1 MFQQQSVPAHWIW
14 ADGLLSDGMNVM
26 SEENQNERADGGRLF
41 CKSGGCTAK
50 LGAGLLSAVLSKI
63 PKGAKDPNLLV
74 GYDSHDDAAVYRITD
89 DIAVVQTV
97 DFFPP
102 MVEDPYTFGQ
112 IAAANAL
119 SDIYAMGGCVKTA
132 LNILCC
138 PETMDLNTIG
148 AVMQGGSSKVLEAD
162 GTLAGGHSVHGDT
175 LLYGLS
181 VFGTVNPL
189 KMWTNTG
196 AQAGDR
202 LILTK
207 KLGTGLVCAAH
218 RAGEVTEE
226 DKMSAAGSVKTL
238 HRDGMEHAGAGAEKN
253 LAAAVRSG
261 TALRLDE
268 TEYTGA
274 GSEENLAAAIRSM
287 TTLNR
292 RAAETA
298 AAFTVHACT
307 DVTGFGFLGHLHEM
321 MGGGHSGNVGANCG
335 TMRERTSAAMGGLSY
350 TIRTDNEMMAERTSA
365 VMGGLSCTIR
375 TDHIVALPGALEA
388 ADAFL
393 LTGGSAKNRRYASP
407 FVTFREN
414 VSFAM
419 KELLFDPQT
428 SGGLL
433 FAVPAD
439 EADALEN
446 ALLAQRIPA
455 RIVGVVEERRD
466 CAQDE
471 IVVE

>member
-1 MFQQQSVPAHWIW
+1 
-14 ADGLLSDGMNVM
+14 M
-26 SEENQNERADGGRLF
+26 SEENQNKRAEGDRLF

-63 PKGAKDPNLLV
+63 PKGAKDPNLLI

-112 IAAANAL
+112 IAAVNAL

-148 AVMQGGSSKVLEAD
+148 AVMQGGSSKVLEAG

-181 VFGTVNPL
+181 VFGIVNPS

-202 LILTK
+202 LIFTK

-218 RAGEVTEE
+218 RAG
-226 DKMSAAGSVKTL
+226 
-238 HRDGMEHAGAGAEKN
+238 AGA
-253 LAAAVRSG
+253 
-261 TALRLDE
+261 
-268 TEYTGA
+268 
-274 GSEENLAAAIRSM
+274 EENLAAAIRSM

-321 MGGGHSGNVGANCG
+321 MGGGRSGAVSTSCS
-335 TMRERTSAAMGGLSY
+335 TMPERASAA
-350 TIRTDNEMMAERTSA
+350 
-365 VMGGLSCTIR
+365 MGGLSCTIR
-375 TDHIVALPGALEA
+375 MDHIAALPGALEA

-393 LTGGSAKNRRYASP
+393 LTGGGAKNRRYASP

-414 VSFAM
+414 VPFAV

-455 RIVGVVEERRD
+455 RIVGTVEERRES
-466 CAQDE
+466 AQEE
-471 IVVE
+471 IIVE